1 MRLLHRYACQD
12 LEIGRDKDDGIAC
25 VQLRVALRS
34 DSACLG
40 YCKQALLASG
50 EGRLPL

>member
-1 MRLLHRYACQD
+1 MLVRIWRL
-12 LEIGRDKDDGIAC
+12 GRDKENGIAC
-25 VQLRVALRS
+25 AQLKVALRS